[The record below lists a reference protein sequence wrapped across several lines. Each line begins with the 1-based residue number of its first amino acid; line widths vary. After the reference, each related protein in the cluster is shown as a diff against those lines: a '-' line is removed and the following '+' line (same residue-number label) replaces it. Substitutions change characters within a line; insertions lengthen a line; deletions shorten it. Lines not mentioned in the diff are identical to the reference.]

1 MLFLLTTFIKLL
13 LALEKKW
20 AQILTLVR
28 WKASSPPPTSSS
40 QLQLVE
46 VVPVNFHYCQMQEH
60 SDELPLALVR
70 FTAFDGN
77 RKVTNVEQVAYQ
89 ENRYE
94 KMQFQMQVAAA
105 LQCGMDVSV
114 LTNYPMEEFAELCA
128 ALDH

>member
-1 MLFLLTTFIKLL
+1 MLFLLTTSIRLL

-40 QLQLVE
+40 PQTVVE
-46 VVPVNFHYCQMQEH
+46 AVTVNFHYCQVQEP
-60 SDELPLALVR
+60 EQALPLALVR
-70 FTAFDGN
+70 FTAYDSQ
-77 RKVTNVEQVAYQ
+77 RKVANVEQVTYQ

-114 LTNYPMEEFAELCA
+114 LTGYPMEEFTELCA

>member
-1 MLFLLTTFIKLL
+1 MLFLLTTSIRLL

-20 AQILTLVR
+20 AQILTLVK

-40 QLQLVE
+40 PHTVAE
-46 VVPVNFHYCQMQEH
+46 AVTVNFHYCQVQEP
-60 SDELPLALVR
+60 EQALPLALVR
-70 FTAFDGN
+70 FTAYDSQ
-77 RKVTNVEQVAYQ
+77 RKVANVEQVTYQ

-114 LTNYPMEEFAELCA
+114 LTGYPMEEFTELCA

>member
-1 MLFLLTTFIKLL
+1 M
-13 LALEKKW
+13 
-20 AQILTLVR
+20 
-28 WKASSPPPTSSS
+28 
-40 QLQLVE
+40 
-46 VVPVNFHYCQMQEH
+46 PVNFHYCQMQER

-70 FTAFDGN
+70 FTAYDIDH
-77 RKVTNVEQVAYQ
+77 KVANVEQVAYQ